1 MVQVQLQIQDL
12 GKLQEMMNALGP
24 SNRRRLH
31 TVGAKALEVEAR
43 RHVSRY
49 VPSRHSTANALG
61 GKQTDHY
68 LKGLRGIAGHATQA
82 GGEVVIPIAGI
93 SRAFH
98 DIDLTTPTRYGRN
111 FYAIPKHA
119 QSYGHTVAETRSRGW
134 KTFSPGQKN
143 DPDAPKILLG
153 YKSKGKKPVKLKGK
167 KPVKLFILTE
177 HVHQRQDPSLLPS
190 SSQCAS
196 IVSEA
201 MTTEIN
207 RRLANAR

>member
-12 GKLQEMMNALGP
+12 GKLQAMMNALGP

-31 TVGAKALEVEAR
+31 TVGAKALEVEVR
-43 RHVSRY
+43 RHVTRY
-49 VPSRHSTANALG
+49 VPARHRTANELG
-61 GKQTDHY
+61 GRQTGHY
-68 LKGLRGIAGHATQA
+68 LKGLRGIAGHATSS

-98 DIDLTTPTRYGRN
+98 DIDLSTPTRYGKN
-111 FYAIPKHA
+111 YYAIPKHSA
-119 QSYGHTVAETRSRGW
+119 SYGHTVAEMRSRGW
-134 KTFSPGQKN
+134 KIFRPGQKR
-143 DPDAPKILLG
+143 ILLG
-153 YKSKGKKPVKLKGK
+153 YKSKGEKPVI
-167 KPVKLFILTE
+167 LFALAK

-196 IVSEA
+196 IVSDA
-201 MTTEIN
+201 MTAEIN